1 MKIVYC
7 VVLLL
12 TSSVSGFQ
20 SALSSS
26 SRLSLR
32 HPTTTTSS
40 TSLSLS
46 SPFEE
51 ADDAEVQWDLF
62 KKHHAKGSWKGIWTT
77 YDYIGDVKDET
88 VASVDLSLKGDEQI
102 DHTHT
107 IVVGAKRSD
116 CATCFDS
123 METKTLPVAQYTPDN
138 LRKSRFAAVSM
149 VNGPTLLRSGAMA
162 TELVLAH
169 RDGRIR
175 VIFQHAPVWENG
187 VEPGSCPPQGLK
199 LFRAMVSREALRPTA
214 PTAETEAQDR
224 PADGNPVF
232 FRPVPPFHWH
242 KKWGGTSWTWGP
254 QTGNR
259 GWRVEEMEES
269 DAWHGISPVEL
280 WNLRLPG
287 GVFVQAPR
295 VVTDA
300 STALCRL
307 AWLPD
312 DETLLRVE
320 AGVVALQPMLTDD
333 DMMVGFEPPT
343 LTSLRCDILEKM
355 GELENVSVPSRDWD
369 ANLNAPDEDVATSS
383 SSSEKT
389 KEADVSMS
397 ASTEA
402 PSKGSDEQKQST
414 ESSSKTNDGSKK
426 TKPSSS
432 SKDSEPPSAR
442 DTLSL

>member
-1 MKIVYC
+1 MHKMKIAGVI
-7 VVLLL
+7 LLL
-12 TSSVSGFQ
+12 TTCVSGFQ
-20 SALSSS
+20 LKSIPSARKTI
-26 SRLSLR
+26 RL
-32 HPTTTTSS
+32 P
-40 TSLSLS
+40 S
-46 SPFEE
+46 SPFDE
-51 ADDAEVQWDLF
+51 ADDVEIQWDLF

-77 YDYIGDVKDET
+77 YDYIGDVQDET
-88 VASVDLSLKGDEQI
+88 VASVDLDLKGDEQI
-102 DHTHT
+102 DHSHT

-149 VNGPTLLRSGAMA
+149 VNGPTLLRSGAMS

-199 LFRAMVSREALRPTA
+199 LFRTMVSREALRPTA
-214 PTAETEAQDR
+214 PTAETEAKD
-224 PADGNPVF
+224 PPTDGNPVF
-232 FRPVPPFHWH
+232 FRPVPPFFWH

-259 GWRVEEMEES
+259 GWRIEEMEES

-287 GVFVQAPR
+287 GVFIQAPR
-295 VVTDA
+295 IVTEL

-307 AWLPD
+307 AWLPN

-333 DMMVGFEPPT
+333 DMMVGFEPPS
-343 LTSLRCDILEKM
+343 LTSLRCDVLEKM

-369 ANLNAPDEDVATSS
+369 KNINAPDEDVQKDESIKQDSQAFAATAK
-383 SSSEKT
+383 SEEEEELNDAGKPEEPIT
-389 KEADVSMS
+389 KKSTS
-397 ASTEA
+397 ASSGKA
-402 PSKGSDEQKQST
+402 SSD
-414 ESSSKTNDGSKK
+414 
-426 TKPSSS
+426 
-432 SKDSEPPSAR
+432 PPSAR